1 MSNYRNKALLE
12 VVRESPC
19 QMCGA
24 KDGTVCAAHSNR
36 LRDGKGKAIKAHDFR
51 IAALCYRCHS
61 RIDQGADMSKEERME
76 AWEEAHR
83 ATIGWLFL
91 NDKLKV
97 LS

>member
-24 KDGTVCAAHSNR
+24 KDGTVAAAHSNR

-83 ATIGWLFL
+83 ATIGWLFM

-97 LS
+97 LF

>member
-12 VVRESPC
+12 IVRESPC

-24 KDGTVCAAHSNR
+24 KDGTVCGAHSNR

-83 ATIGWLFL
+83 ATIGWLFQ